1 MSLKRILSKQVPE
14 SEKRDRKILNT
25 NSITHDRVSILADIF
40 NVNKTQVV
48 HNIVQEFIQNNEAE
62 IKDQI
67 EIKQN
72 QLGSIF

>member
-1 MSLKRILSKQVPE
+1 MSLKRILSKQIPE

-25 NSITHDRVSILADIF
+25 NSITHDRISILADIF

>member
-14 SEKRDRKILNT
+14 SEKRDRKIVNT
-25 NSITHDRVSILADIF
+25 NSTTHDRISILADIF

-62 IKDQI
+62 IKEQI